1 MFIVEIIDIS
11 AFLYWF
17 YNEGKMSS
25 KTIIYSEFSK
35 EQKLLIAP
43 ELRVGFP
50 SPAEEYLHDS
60 LDFNRD
66 LLFPRLISGK
76 LEVKF

>member
-1 MFIVEIIDIS
+1 MKSIAILESGFD
-11 AFLYWF
+11 
-17 YNEGKMSS
+17 
-25 KTIIYSEFSK
+25 K
-35 EQKLLIAP
+35 ELEMQIAS
-43 ELRVGFP
+43 ELRAGFP
-50 SPAEEYLHDS
+50 SPAEEYLQDS